1 MTLKEAF
8 DLGGCKVGNLVI
20 LEGGQ
25 HFLIGDAT
33 PYMGPNENDGGYGWD
48 GWLGKTVLHIFDLL
62 NPQARAILER
72 YKDLASIP
80 GETAAPEIKG
90 IEDVPYSPA

>member
-8 DLGGCKVGNLVI
+8 DQGACKVGNLII

-33 PYMGPNENDGGYGWD
+33 TSSGPTMMVSDHGWS

-62 NPQARAILER
+62 EPRACAILEA
-72 YKDLASIP
+72 YKNHASLTVEGP
-80 GETAAPEIKG
+80 TNGVATQA
-90 IEDVPYSPA
+90 